1 MNKIKMKKLFYLI
14 LLFPVVSFSQY
25 VDMWHFSV
33 PYNETNIYEATEKE
47 WFAKVMSKAAKEGLI
62 KGWGMSRRVG
72 KEESSVSYI
81 TWISFGDINS
91 RKEAYN
97 SIGKYF
103 NQTSKQLYTPKLSEI
118 GREKWGSYVVGHSNL
133 YFDEFLSAPKG
144 TKIKYFVHNLAMSKN
159 PKNFSTQQKVIW
171 LPFFK
176 NLIKSKKTTQKSW
189 GVARR
194 INPRGTKHGWN
205 VMTVDG
211 YESLDDIFQSIN
223 STIPDISKLN
233 IEPITKSFPDGWYE
247 QIIWENIIRVNNK
260 GEIIE

>member
-1 MNKIKMKKLFYLI
+1 MKKLFYL
-14 LLFPVVSFSQY
+14 LLFSPLVSFSQY

-33 PYNETNIYEATEKE
+33 PYNETNIYEASEKE
-47 WFAKVMSKAAKEGLI
+47 WFAKVMSKAAKEGVI
-62 KGWGMSRRVG
+62 RGWGMSRRVG
-72 KEESSVSYI
+72 KEESNVSYI

-91 RKEAYN
+91 RKEAYK

-103 NQTSKQLYTPKLSEI
+103 NQTSKELYTPKLSEI
-118 GREKWGSYVVGHSNL
+118 GREKWGSYVVGNSNL
-133 YFDEFLSAPKG
+133 YFDEFLSPPNG
-144 TKIKYFVHNLAMSKN
+144 LKIKYSVHNLAMSDD
-159 PKNFSTQQKVIW
+159 PKNFSAQQKLVW

-176 NLIKSKKTTQKSW
+176 KLLKSKKTTQKSW

-194 INPRGTKHGWN
+194 INPRGKKHYWN

-223 STIPDISKLN
+223 STIPGISKINL
-233 IEPITKSFPDGWYE
+233 EPITKSATDGWYE
-247 QIIWENIIRVNNK
+247 QIIWENIIRVNSE

>member
-1 MNKIKMKKLFYLI
+1 MKIKKLLYLI
-14 LLFPVVSFSQY
+14 LLFPIVNFSQY

-47 WFAKVMSKAAKEGLI
+47 WFAKVMSKAAKEGI
-62 KGWGMSRRVG
+62 IRGWGMSRRVG
-72 KEESSVSYI
+72 KEESNVSYI
-81 TWISFGDINS
+81 TWISFGDISS
-91 RKEAYN
+91 RKKAYN

-103 NQTSKQLYTPKLSEI
+103 DQTSKQLYTPKLSEI
-118 GREKWGSYVVGHSNL
+118 GREKWGSYVVGNSNL

-144 TKIKYFVHNLAMSKN
+144 TKIKYSVHNLAMSKN

-176 NLIKSKKTTQKSW
+176 NLIKSKKTAQKSW

-194 INPRGTKHGWN
+194 INPRGTKHNWN

-223 STIPDISKLN
+223 STITDISKLN
-233 IEPITKSFPDGWYE
+233 IEPIAKSFPDGWYE